1 MLTRSLC
8 SHLDPTPDPAAPGV
22 SACNHEVTSC
32 LLIRSRHRQRP
43 RQEKLTSRRTHFTL
57 LVKLRGREAC
67 FLSHFLQTHVS
78 GDKRTACSPPQI
90 SHHRSPSTAVL
101 LFSFAL
107 SISPFFESNIYSR
120 QPGILAP
127 TPTYKSIMKRV
138 VFLSQEAGTM
148 PGLFCLC
155 VHVCLKPAHV
165 R

>member
-1 MLTRSLC
+1 MFMLYLVSDYHIILFSKCLHTKSFRVNALLTRSLC

-78 GDKRTACSPPQI
+78 GEIREQRAVHLRSVITALRLQLCSYF
-90 SHHRSPSTAVL
+90 PSL
-101 LFSFAL
+101 
-107 SISPFFESNIYSR
+107 SPFPLSLNQIYTPDSQGSSLR
-120 QPGILAP
+120 LQPTNL
-127 TPTYKSIMKRV
+127 
-138 VFLSQEAGTM
+138 L
-148 PGLFCLC
+148 
-155 VHVCLKPAHV
+155 
-165 R
+165 